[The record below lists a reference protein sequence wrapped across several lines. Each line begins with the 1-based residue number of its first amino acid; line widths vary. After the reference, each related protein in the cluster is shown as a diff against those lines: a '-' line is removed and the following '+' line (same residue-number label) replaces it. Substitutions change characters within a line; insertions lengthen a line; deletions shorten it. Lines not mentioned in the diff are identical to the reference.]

1 MSALSKLVALCPP
14 QFRPIIV
21 AILVICICFVLLRP
35 RNKPAAPRHGGAP
48 APAVSSAGTTSASSR
63 GPMQSISVVGTIVE
77 YRDGRPHLLPG
88 AVEALRRIAG
98 ACDIYLV
105 TQLPVDSDELEAA
118 TLDVLRS
125 GGVFGTGGCAL
136 PTSPL
141 LRVSPTLL
149 GWWWRWLAM
158 GITRGR
164 RSPRPTHRPTA
175 LLPLTLL
182 RPVFG
187 GAQPG
192 VTHGVRAAAT
202 LARPSSAAPRMGAAR
217 S

>member
-35 RNKPAAPRHGGAP
+35 RHKPAQPRHGGAP
-48 APAVSSAGTTSASSR
+48 APAVSSVGTTSASSR

-125 GGVFGTGGCAL
+125 GGVFGTCGCDARKAIFCSTEDGRSSIVRQL
-136 PTSPL
+136 GPAVHLDTSPKVL
-141 LRVSPTLL
+141 QYLAPHVGKVVYLDPDRRPIEVPKGSLSVRESL
-149 GWWWRWLAM
+149 GDYA
-158 GITRGR
+158 
-164 RSPRPTHRPTA
+164 SQYPAP
-175 LLPLTLL
+175 
-182 RPVFG
+182 PVE
-187 GAQPG
+187 
-192 VTHGVRAAAT
+192 
-202 LARPSSAAPRMGAAR
+202 LS
-217 S
+217 